1 MRCSRCGKKGA
12 EVVAVARPRPRGHTA
27 KWRAQFARRRCKGVT
42 LPKTCPAEA
51 RRFQAPDLR
60 YLAAYLE
67 MLIVLTTLVT
77 PETWRATS
85 FALSPTCP
93 WVTIP
98 VK

>member
-1 MRCSRCGKKGA
+1 VLSGREA
-12 EVVAVARPRPRGHTA
+12 QAPRSHGE
-27 KWRAQFARRRCKGVT
+27 VT
-42 LPKTCPAEA
+42 LAIRRAPLQGSDAPAEA

-67 MLIVLTTLVT
+67 TLIVLTTLVT

-93 WVTIP
+93 WVTVP